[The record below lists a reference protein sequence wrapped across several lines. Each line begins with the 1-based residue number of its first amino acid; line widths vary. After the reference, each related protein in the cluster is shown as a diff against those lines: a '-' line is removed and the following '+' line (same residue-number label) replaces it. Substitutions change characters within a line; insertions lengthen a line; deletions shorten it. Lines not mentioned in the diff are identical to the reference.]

1 MDILPIEKRRAILSM
16 LVEGSSMRA
25 TARVQ
30 NVELN
35 TVAKLLTQAAQACL
49 AAHDTQVR
57 QVRARFVQCDEIWS
71 FCYAKHKN
79 VPVAKA
85 APSVAGDVWTWTAL
99 DRDTKLILAWAV
111 GNRTI
116 QTATAFMRDLAA
128 RIIDCEQIATDCHDA
143 YEEAILDAFG
153 PAMPYVRML
162 KYIEG
167 NQPKILRSET
177 VSGHPDR
184 RRSSTS
190 HVERHNLTIRMGNRR
205 FARRTNAFSKRVER
219 HRMALALFLFH
230 YNFLRIHQSLSVTP
244 AMEAGVTDH
253 VWEWDDVLA
262 LVDARRQTGR
272 PKKFEKV

>member
-1 MDILPIEKRRAILSM
+1 MDLLPIEKRRAILGM

-30 NVELN
+30 DVELN
-35 TVAKLLTQAAQACL
+35 TVAKLLSQSAQACL
-49 AAHDTQVR
+49 AAHDAQVR

-71 FCYAKHKN
+71 FCYAKQKN
-79 VPVAKA
+79 VPATKA
-85 APSVAGDVWTWTAL
+85 SPSVAGDVWTWTAL
-99 DRDTKLILAWAV
+99 DRDTKLILAWMV
-111 GNRTI
+111 GDRSLK
-116 QTATAFMRDLAA
+116 TATAFMQDLAG